1 MTRPS
6 EEMVEKVL
14 SEGIHVVGATMVQ
27 YGPMTVP
34 MLISGLLTVCT
45 EMGLEVPLR
54 DSFLAAS
61 ETINTMIAIKEAAT
75 QTKQ

>member
-1 MTRPS
+1 
-6 EEMVEKVL
+6 
-14 SEGIHVVGATMVQ
+14 MVQ

-61 ETINTMIAIKEAAT
+61 ETINTMIAIKEAAI